1 MTTAA
6 NDGDQR
12 TADPGINGSGRNGR
26 AGAAGGSDR
35 AGAPRQSGHSDSSDS
50 SSSDASSGAAAR
62 SGAPATSW
70 SVMGRTI
77 GLPVEVRRAAQW
89 GVQYLVPA
97 AAAQRIVG
105 PTGLEVTGP
114 VPGRAL
120 MALAVC
126 RYDDT
131 DLDPY
136 HEVAVSF
143 VVRPHDVARN
153 PSAAQRTRE
162 FFSGAIGA
170 YIHRLP
176 VDREFSCAAGRDIW
190 GFPKWVATIDIDEPA
205 AGPARSGTGTS
216 VRLVDD
222 GVHVL
227 SLTVAAGGRLRLP
240 SNAPPS
246 YSFRDGVLRRTTWTT
261 SAEGVGG
268 RPGGATLV
276 LGDHPMADE
285 LRSLGLPKRALFSSS
300 AARMRAS
307 FDGAEVVT
315 AAGGRH

>member
-1 MTTAA
+1 MTAA
-6 NDGDQR
+6 
-12 TADPGINGSGRNGR
+12 TTP
-26 AGAAGGSDR
+26 
-35 AGAPRQSGHSDSSDS
+35 APLDSTPD
-50 SSSDASSGAAAR
+50 AR
-62 SGAPATSW
+62 SDPQSEGGPW
-70 SVMGRTI
+70 QVLGRTI
-77 GLPVEVRRAAQW
+77 GLPVEVRKAAQW

-97 AAAQRIVG
+97 AAAQRIVD

-114 VPGRAL
+114 LPGRAL

-131 DLDPY
+131 DLDSY

-143 VVRPHDVARN
+143 VVRPHDAPPH
-153 PSAAQRTRE
+153 PSALDRLRE
-162 FFSGAIGA
+162 FGSGAIGA

-176 VDREFSCAAGRDIW
+176 VDQEFTCTAGRDIW
-190 GFPKWVATIDIDEPA
+190 GYPKWITTIDIDEPEP
-205 AGPARSGTGTS
+205 GDRRSGSGTT

-227 SLTVAAGGRLRLP
+227 TLTLAGGGPVKLP

-246 YSFRDGVLRRTTWTT
+246 YSFRDGVLRRTPWEMST
-261 SAEGVGG
+261 EGVAG

-300 AARMRAS
+300 AAQMRATFGS
-307 FDGAEVVT
+307 AEVVT
-315 AAGGRH
+315 PRR

>member
-1 MTTAA
+1 MSTPAA
-6 NDGDQR
+6 EGAQPTLGARNPGADDIGRGQVEGHRTSAGD
-12 TADPGINGSGRNGR
+12 
-26 AGAAGGSDR
+26 DR
-35 AGAPRQSGHSDSSDS
+35 
-50 SSSDASSGAAAR
+50 
-62 SGAPATSW
+62 SW
-70 SVMGRTI
+70 TVMGRTV

-97 AAAQRIVG
+97 AAAQQIVS

-120 MALAVC
+120 VALAVC

-143 VVRPHDVARN
+143 VVRPHDA
-153 PSAAQRTRE
+153 PQRASTRAKLQE
-162 FFSGAIGA
+162 FASGTIGA

-176 VDREFSCAAGRDIW
+176 VDQEFTCAAGRDIW
-190 GFPKWVATIDIDEPA
+190 GFPKWVTSIAIDEPP
-205 AGPARSGTGTS
+205 AGSSRAGSGTA

-227 SLTVAAGGRLRLP
+227 SLTIASGGRVRLP
-240 SNAPPS
+240 SRSPPS
-246 YSFRDGVLRRTTWTT
+246 YSFADGVLRRTTWTT
-261 SAEGVGG
+261 STAGTTG

-300 AARMRAS
+300 AALMTAK
-307 FDGAEVVT
+307 FNGAEVVVP
-315 AAGGRH
+315 GP

>member
-1 MTTAA
+1 MPQAA
-6 NDGDQR
+6 HHEDRRTDDQPIGGDVGAR
-12 TADPGINGSGRNGR
+12 TSEP
-26 AGAAGGSDR
+26 AG
-35 AGAPRQSGHSDSSDS
+35 
-50 SSSDASSGAAAR
+50 
-62 SGAPATSW
+62 SW
-70 SVMGRTI
+70 SVMGRTVT
-77 GLPVEVRRAAQW
+77 LPVEVRRAGQW

-97 AAAQRIVG
+97 AAAQAIVD
-105 PTGLEVTGP
+105 PTGLVVTGP

-120 MALAVC
+120 VALAVC

-143 VVRPHDVARN
+143 VVRPHDA
-153 PSAAQRTRE
+153 PPDASAGQRVKE

-176 VDREFSCAAGRDIW
+176 VDQEFSCAAGRDVW
-190 GFPKWVATIDIDEPA
+190 GFPKWVATIDIDEPG
-205 AGPARSGTGTS
+205 AGPVRSGSGTS
-216 VRLVDD
+216 IRLVDD

-227 SLTVAAGGRLRLP
+227 SLAMAAGGRIRLP

-246 YSFRDGVLRRTTWTT
+246 YSFRHGVLRRTTWTT
-261 SAEGVGG
+261 SAEGVTG

-285 LRSLGLPKRALFSSS
+285 LRTLGLPKRALLSSS
-300 AARMRAS
+300 AAVMKAS
-307 FDGAEVVT
+307 FGGAEVVSPLPRSR
-315 AAGGRH
+315 RH

>member
-1 MTTAA
+1 MAPPTTASA
-6 NDGDQR
+6 R
-12 TADPGINGSGRNGR
+12 KTTATP
-26 AGAAGGSDR
+26 AAQDVGE
-35 AGAPRQSGHSDSSDS
+35 
-50 SSSDASSGAAAR
+50 AR
-62 SGAPATSW
+62 SW
-70 SVMGRTI
+70 SVLGRTV
-77 GLPVEVRRAAQW
+77 GLPVEVRKAAQW

-97 AAAQRIVG
+97 AAAQRIVD

-120 MALAVC
+120 VALAVC

-143 VVRPHDVARN
+143 VVRPHDAPPG

-162 FFSGAIGA
+162 FFTGAIGA

-176 VDREFSCAAGRDIW
+176 VDQEFTCAAGRGIW
-190 GFPKWVATIDIDEPA
+190 GFPKWVTSIDIDEPS
-205 AGPARSGTGTS
+205 GPGPDPGTATGAGTGTGTV

-227 SLTVAAGGRLRLP
+227 TLTVAAGGRLHLP
-240 SNAPPS
+240 AQAPPS
-246 YSFRDGVLRRTTWTT
+246 YSFADGVLRRTLWTT
-261 SAEGVGG
+261 SSEGTAGRVGG
-268 RPGGATLV
+268 ASLV
-276 LGDHPMADE
+276 LGQHPMAEE

-300 AARMRAS
+300 ATQMRAS
-307 FDGAEVVT
+307 FGGAEIVT
-315 AAGGRH
+315 AQGATDR

>member
-1 MTTAA
+1 MPAA
-6 NDGDQR
+6 TPDISPV
-12 TADPGINGSGRNGR
+12 TVHDP
-26 AGAAGGSDR
+26 AA
-35 AGAPRQSGHSDSSDS
+35 P
-50 SSSDASSGAAAR
+50 
-62 SGAPATSW
+62 SW
-70 SVMGRTI
+70 TVMGRPV
-77 GLPVEVRRAAQW
+77 GLPVEVRRAGQW
-89 GVQYLVPA
+89 SVQYLVPA
-97 AAAQRIVG
+97 AAAQRLVD

-120 MALAVC
+120 LALAVC

-143 VVRPHDVARN
+143 VVRLHDAPPLN
-153 PSAAQRTRE
+153 SASQRLRE
-162 FFSGAIGA
+162 FAAGEIGA

-176 VDREFSCAAGRDIW
+176 VDQAFSCAAGRDIW
-190 GFPKWVATIDIDEPA
+190 GFPKWVTTIEIDEGKPGQGG
-205 AGPARSGTGTS
+205 AGRGVI

-227 SLTVAAGGRLRLP
+227 SLALRGGGRLHLP
-240 SNAPPS
+240 SQAPPS
-246 YSFRDGVLRRTTWTT
+246 YSFADGVLRRTTWTT
-261 SAEGVGG
+261 SSEGTAG

-300 AARMRAS
+300 TARMRAS
-307 FDGAEVVT
+307 FDRAEVV
-315 AAGGRH
+315 APRSGQL